1 MSIQITEPAKTLT
14 GRARGVFINKMDPEK
29 PQILVT
35 YTKDD
40 GSSDLQVTTTPTE
53 LIAEEVLAIGEVET
67 LVALI
72 TKMCD
77 AKSPY
82 KVEE

>member
-14 GRARGVFINKMDPEK
+14 GRARGVFINKMDPINPK
-29 PQILVT
+29 VLLT

-40 GSSDLQVTTTPTE
+40 KAGDPQITTTPTE
-53 LIAEEVLAIGEVET
+53 LIAEEVLTLGEVET

-82 KVEE
+82 KVVE

>member
-1 MSIQITEPAKTLT
+1 MSIQIQEPAKTLT
-14 GRARGVFINKMDPEK
+14 GRAKRVVINKVDPLTPEV
-29 PQILVT
+29 QLT

-40 GSSDLQVTTTPTE
+40 GTSDLQVTTTPDK
-53 LIAEEVLAIGEVET
+53 LIAEEVLTIGEVET

-77 AKSPY
+77 SKSPY